1 MRRREFISLLG
12 GAAAAWP
19 LDVRA
24 QTAGTR
30 PLIVFL
36 NSGRQESNA
45 PNILAF
51 LESMRALGYVEGE
64 SFDVTYRFADENNAR
79 LSTLAREAVELKPN
93 AIVAGQTS
101 AALAAQKATQ
111 SLPIICALLVEPV
124 GMGLVANYAH
134 PGSNVTGTLVA
145 VEELSK
151 KQLEII
157 VELLPGATTIGLLV
171 NPTNPAMHPQQQ
183 EIEAA
188 ARTKGIKIIAAEAS
202 SEADIEPAFK
212 SLIAPGVQA
221 VIVTRDALFFNERR
235 RVAELAATFRLPTG
249 HGEKLE
255 VQAGGLVSYGV
266 DVPANYGRAAYF
278 VDRVLKGAKPADLPV
293 EFPTKLEMAVNLKTA
308 KALGLDVPQSLIA
321 RANEVIE

>member
-1 MRRREFISLLG
+1 MRRREFIAFVGST
-12 GAAAAWP
+12 AVAWP
-19 LDVRA
+19 LMARA

-79 LSTLAREAVELKPN
+79 LSTLARQAVELKPN

-111 SLPIICALLVEPV
+111 SLAIICALLVEPV

-221 VIVTRDALFFNERR
+221 VIVTLFFNERR

-321 RANEVIE
+321 RADEVIE